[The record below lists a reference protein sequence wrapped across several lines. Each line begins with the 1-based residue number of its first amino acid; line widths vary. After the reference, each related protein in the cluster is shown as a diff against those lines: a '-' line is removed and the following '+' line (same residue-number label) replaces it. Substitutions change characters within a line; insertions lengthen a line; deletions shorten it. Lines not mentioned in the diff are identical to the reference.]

1 MRLYLALAF
10 MAILATA
17 SFAAGPYAVLPF
29 VPTGVDSLTARVAS
43 GLLISE
49 LRSQGA
55 TVIDK
60 RDLTPTESPQDAAKL
75 LTDSGAE
82 LGIYGSLLQ
91 LGSKIIVEVNVVKVA
106 TAELVFTDRLTA
118 ESADDLD
125 TVIRRLAAGIVSGK
139 KAGATATVETVT
151 AEEEKTPRRRATFSS
166 AGLRAG
172 YMWPTSDSWGGV
184 TKMVAVDF
192 VYGYETAKWQLEVV
206 PFLGFR
212 TGSTNGNDA
221 FDWAIFDFNFHYFLT
236 QTDIS
241 PYLGGG
247 LGFHSVHAQER
258 VLRTSHYDGNSYDY
272 YEDVKDDGT
281 GFAFNAGGGIVF
293 FRTYDFHLT
302 ADLRYQY
309 VTYTFK
315 KLEHNQTQSVMFTI
329 GFAYARGH
337 RR

>member
-1 MRLYLALAF
+1 MRLYLALF
-10 MAILATA
+10 FILIAATA
-17 SFAAGPYAVLPF
+17 SVAAGPYAVLPF

-49 LRSQGA
+49 LRSQGV

-91 LGSKIIVEVNVVKVA
+91 LGSKIIVEVDVVKVA

-151 AEEEKTPRRRATFSS
+151 AAEEKTPRRRATFSS

-172 YMWPTSDSWGGV
+172 YMWPASDSWGGV

-212 TGSTNGNDA
+212 TGSTYGNDA

-247 LGFHSVHAQER
+247 LGFHSVAAKES
-258 VLRTSHYDGNSYDY
+258 VLNQYGYH
-272 YEDVKDDGT
+272 EKVDDSGT

-315 KLEHNQTQSVMFTI
+315 KLEHNQTQSIMFTI

>member
-1 MRLYLALAF
+1 MKHFLPLLALLG
-10 MAILATA
+10 LA
-17 SFAAGPYAVLPF
+17 SLSLGAGPYAVLPL
-29 VPTGVDSLTARVAS
+29 VPTGVDSITVRVAS

-49 LRSQGA
+49 LRSQGV
-55 TVIDK
+55 TVVDK
-60 RDLTPTESPQDAAKL
+60 RDLAPTESPQDAARL

-82 LGIYGSLLQ
+82 FGIYGSLLQ
-91 LGSKIIVEVNVVKVA
+91 LGNKIIVEVSSVKVA
-106 TAELVFTDRLTA
+106 TAELAFTDRLTA
-118 ESADDLD
+118 ESAEDLD
-125 TVIRRLAAGIVSGK
+125 VVIRRLATGIITGK
-139 KAGATATVETVT
+139 KASATATVETVT
-151 AEEEKTPRRRATFSS
+151 AAEDKTPRRRATFSS

-172 YMWPTSDSWGGV
+172 YMWPTDNSWAGV

-212 TGSTNGNDA
+212 GGSTNDNTA
-221 FDWAIFDFNFHYFLT
+221 FDWAIFDFSFHYFLT

-247 LGFHSVHAQER
+247 LGFHSVAAEEWVPSEYGYHDKIND
-258 VLRTSHYDGNSYDY
+258 S
-272 YEDVKDDGT
+272 GT
-281 GFAFNAGGGIVF
+281 GFALNAGGGFVF

-315 KLEHNQTQSVMFTI
+315 KLEHDQAQSVMFTI
-329 GFAYARGH
+329 GFAYARGRH
-337 RR
+337 GYVW